1 MTLVQETV
9 TKPFWYVVEVKMKLG
24 LGDRCGLTYECW
36 EKCAIST
43 KAKGGIRQVCHDV
56 GFSCYLLPVSL
67 IWLMI
72 GCPWVI
78 SSMFSFYLFPI
89 SQSLP
94 THYIPA
100 AFYSPASRSFQCLY
114 IFLYI
119 LYLCISLI
127 CNLSPSRSFIF
138 GLKLLFPSF
147 VCFLCLSWSNGWI
160 LGLLFCL
167 LVSWLILL
175 VTKRHWPENSIWHG
189 L

>member
-1 MTLVQETV
+1 MSAEKSVPLAP
-9 TKPFWYVVEVKMKLG
+9 KPREVL
-24 LGDRCGLTYECW
+24 DRCVMML
-36 EKCAIST
+36 
-43 KAKGGIRQVCHDV
+43 
-56 GFSCYLLPVSL
+56 GFPVIYFLSPSFV
-67 IWLMI
+67 I

-175 VTKRHWPENSIWHG
+175 VTKRHWPENSIWQG
-189 L
+189 NTTVSVLTQV